1 MVARGGNGGQRSLS
15 VLLIVPRAIS
25 RTTNGWV
32 GRDGDGVKR
41 HDGVGCRGHLTGVH
55 ACFNG
60 NGLHCDGITNQDSA
74 SIYDRGCGRFA
85 SIQSVVDSGTFR
97 SAGDFH
103 ILCNIVISFDGAE
116 YRGGNC
122 THQGEVGHILTVV
135 IDNEGVFS
143 VGGDRNSI
151 LCPVGEDVARGG
163 SGDEGGS
170 LSIEIVSIAIH
181 RTAVG
186 RIGHAVDGIAIP

>member
-15 VLLIVPRAIS
+15 VLLIVTRAIS

-32 GRDGDGVKR
+32 GHDSDGVNR
-41 HDGVGCRGHLTGVH
+41 HNGVGCRGHLTGVH
-55 ACFNG
+55 TCFNG
-60 NGLHCDGITNQDSA
+60 NGLHCGGLTDGDSA
-74 SIYDRGCGRFA
+74 SIYARGCSRIA
-85 SIQSVVDSGTFR
+85 TIQGVVDSGTFR

-116 YRGGNC
+116 YRGGDC
-122 THQGEVGHILTVV
+122 THQGEVGDILTVV

-143 VGGDRNSI
+143 VCGDLNSI

-170 LSIEIVSIAIH
+170 ISIEIVSIAIH